1 MMKKSSLV
9 PALWFHGLA
18 LSVLAPTC
26 LHAQQSKMPEPWQG
40 AGKLPWP
47 KMDWLEG
54 TSKRLEKAKALSQQS
69 SEMETLITRAA
80 DLLEQA
86 RQAREDQFRSGRY
99 LAAANALMDS
109 IDRIYWSRK
118 VDHTPQEQD
127 FWGAG
132 FVLQGCYFRVRQV
145 DYFASQSGVRNADP
159 YITLSRSLYQQGR
172 SAYDAKEFQ
181 RARLMGEASSFIV
194 FALECIAQA
203 AMPDPHIYK

>member
-1 MMKKSSLV
+1 MKKSSLI
-9 PALWFHGLA
+9 PALWFLGLA
-18 LSVLAPTC
+18 LSILTPMH
-26 LHAQQSKMPEPWQG
+26 LQAQQPKIPEPWPGG
-40 AGKLPWP
+40 AKSPWP
-47 KMDWLEG
+47 KLDWMEG
-54 TSKRLEKAKALSQQS
+54 TDKRLEKAKSISPQS
-69 SEMETLITRAA
+69 SEMETLIARAA

-99 LAAANALMDS
+99 LAAANALMDAV
-109 IDRIYWSRK
+109 DRIQWARK
-118 VDHTPQEQD
+118 VDHTPQDQD
-127 FWGAG
+127 YWGAG

-145 DYFASQSGVRNADP
+145 DYFAGQSGVKNADP
-159 YITLSRSLYQQGR
+159 YVTLSRSLYQQGR